1 MPLVRAWTRGLSGA
15 SGAALLVPGAI
26 IAALLLLGL
35 AGSFGRLGGLGQ
47 ALSGPAAPPSTA
59 GPSTAHGPA
68 GRAPSLLAVV
78 SAPVAGVAAAPAVAR
93 NPAAPSGVG
102 TSKPPPSSPPT
113 RNPSG
118 GGGGGG
124 APTAPPGSGSP
135 GGTGGCSTC
144 GQPSPPTHQTLVD
157 EVVNLGTSITSKL
170 PGPVGQ
176 LTTQLLQ
183 QVGSTVDKILPTDRR
198 SGAVTQLGSTL
209 SQLKL
214 P

>member
-1 MPLVRAWTRGLSGA
+1 MPLVRAWMRGLSGA

-47 ALSGPAAPPSTA
+47 ALSGPAAPRSAPPQSTA
-59 GPSTAHGPA
+59 RGSRGGAPA
-68 GRAPSLLAVV
+68 LLAVV
-78 SAPVAGVAAAPAVAR
+78 SAPTAAVVATRAVTR
-93 NPAAPSGVG
+93 NPAAPAGG
-102 TSKPPPSSPPT
+102 RTSSSPPSSPPA
-113 RNPSG
+113 RNG

-124 APTAPPGSGSP
+124 GSSTAPPGPGSP

-144 GQPSPPTHQTLVD
+144 GQPPPPTHQTLVD
-157 EVVNLGTSITSKL
+157 QVVNIGTSITSKL

-176 LTTQLLQ
+176 LTTQLLK
-183 QVGSTVDKILPTDRR
+183 QVGSTVDKILPTDTR
-198 SGAVTQLGSTL
+198 SGAVSQLGSAL